1 VKIAVIGGTGL
12 IGSRVVGILNANG
25 HEAVAH
31 SRSTGVD
38 LRSGRGVP
46 EALKGADVVINLTKP
61 EKFDESALVFF
72 RETMENLLLAAEDA
86 EIGHLVILSIVGAE
100 RVPDQVYY
108 RARVLQGEILKQSG
122 IPYSIVRSTQ
132 FFEFI
137 DTVMSWTSDDTAVR
151 LPATLMQPIAAADVA
166 RNVAAVAVTGP
177 LEETRHIAGPEVFPL
192 DQLGRLT
199 LAARGDDRPVIT
211 DPQAGFYATATGVSL
226 IADEGTLLTETT
238 FRQWLSSPS

>member
-1 VKIAVIGGTGL
+1 MKIAVIGGTGL
-12 IGSRVVGILNANG
+12 IGSRVVGILKAGG

-31 SRSTGVD
+31 SRATGVD
-38 LRSGRGVP
+38 LRTGQGVP
-46 EALKGADVVINLTKP
+46 RALKGADVVVNLTKP

-86 EIGHLVILSIVGAE
+86 EVGHLVILSIVGAE
-100 RVPDQVYY
+100 RVPDLPYY
-108 RARVLQGEILKQSG
+108 RARVLQEEILKDSD

-137 DTVMSWTSDDTAVR
+137 DTVMSWTSDETAVR

-166 RNVAAVAVTGP
+166 RNVAAVAATGP
-177 LEETRHIAGPEVFPL
+177 LDEIREIAGPEVFPL

-199 LAARGDDRPVIT
+199 LAARGDDRPVVT
-211 DPQAGFYATATGVSL
+211 DPYAGFYATARGTDL
-226 IADEGTLLTETT
+226 IAGDGTLLTETT
-238 FRQWLSSPS
+238 FRQWLAG